1 MHSVEIQ
8 QREDTASLATL
19 ERGASV
25 WFPDGNLIVHAG
37 LMVFRIYGGMLSKQS
52 VVFEKMLGPLENA
65 TRDVFDGCPVLHI
78 PYGSAETAHFLA
90 AIFDAKTFDHELRR
104 ISFDA
109 IAAVLRLSSTYKVV
123 DLRRKALMR
132 LSAVYPTTL
141 DELSH
146 VGLTPSYCRDQIL
159 HVIQLARENGVDWI
173 LPLAFYR
180 LCLEMNCRTLIL
192 GFETISPADLGLCI
206 EAMNVMRTAHY
217 AEVLARYDRRL
228 GDEGCTGGEPCR
240 ISRFREARTLLD
252 GGPPARYYGD
262 DMHEWHSKQ
271 QQTGWDGLPGMFGLP
286 EWSTLNKLKNTAL
299 WEMDDEEEE
308 EEEELTF

>member
-1 MHSVEIQ
+1 
-8 QREDTASLATL
+8 
-19 ERGASV
+19 
-25 WFPDGNLIVHAG
+25 
-37 LMVFRIYGGMLSKQS
+37 
-52 VVFEKMLGPLENA
+52 
-65 TRDVFDGCPVLHI
+65 
-78 PYGSAETAHFLA
+78 
-90 AIFDAKTFDHELRR
+90 
-104 ISFDA
+104 
-109 IAAVLRLSSTYKVV
+109 
-123 DLRRKALMR
+123 MR

-180 LCLEMNCRTLIL
+180 LCLEMNCRTLIQ

-252 GGPPARYYGD
+252 GGVALPDLTVTWTPGPDSHLCGSCAK